1 MIIIEPAI
9 LDQDNLDNLE
19 ASGWGL
25 CHMQM
30 PDYMKKQ
37 TVPKVVWYDIG
48 FSELSL
54 TFKYTLSHSK
64 LFVWNMTQYD
74 TVLWLDSDTLVADSL
89 HRIFRRAD
97 GW

>member
-37 TVPKVVWYDIG
+37 TVPKVVWYDLG

-54 TFKYTLSHSK
+54 TF
-64 LFVWNMTQYD
+64 
-74 TVLWLDSDTLVADSL
+74 
-89 HRIFRRAD
+89 
-97 GW
+97 